1 MKTGKTPQ
9 SLPEGL
15 LFLFCLFPFCLT
27 LAGQTP
33 PRLAKLDWRNLQLQE
48 RHAAFEAATQEG
60 KFRKAAALAQSLI
73 DSDLAPSL
81 DRNEP
86 HWPLWNLAPDPT
98 IKGLYFSPRYS
109 VSRRLQSGSPETQK
123 AYLGLFG
130 PQAASAFKQA
140 KIIKSHSALQYVAS
154 RFAATQSG
162 ADAMTQLAM
171 EELESGNYGPAQR
184 QFMDLM
190 DIHWQAR
197 EKRMRVWQNALKLAK
212 SMGQREESSV
222 RASWPSGLAQAAP
235 LGPKSDILGKFKQTS
250 SWEYQLPPHG
260 EDRVQALLQPIVTPE
275 NVVFHSANSCTSID
289 RITGKTN
296 WQVAFGSKDSREIP
310 SPSTDPLF
318 NDYRGA
324 LTPRD
329 YLFVTSETEEK
340 SRQTKRT
347 IWAFNRERGSF
358 SWCLRG
364 AKIGLGIPPLLF
376 DSSPLVHQGTVYLT
390 ATDNADDVASYV
402 LALEATNGRL
412 KWVTK
417 IGTGHVIQF
426 HESNN
431 EIPNA
436 RKWLGCLPLAMVDG
450 FLVCCDNLGHIAAFE
465 PDTGRPRFLFI
476 YDRRNLDIAGH
487 LQKRSIARGWERNPI
502 LSYQDRFVV
511 AADDSDELQAFFIRP
526 PKDERRRRAN
536 LNFLRSNSLPRHRMR
551 QLLSFD
557 GEGVVLTGEAPM
569 LGLSL
574 VRKTPIFNLADQN
587 DQWNFPLATKILGR
601 GYSGE
606 KQVYVSTHKYVYPL
620 DLRSGKNAG
629 ILVKE
634 ESNGSNLLGHVI
646 IDRFGMIV
654 AAKNAIRFFAQEK

>member
-1 MKTGKTPQ
+1 MKTDKTSQ
-9 SLPEGL
+9 RLSHGL
-15 LFLFCLFPFCLT
+15 LFLLCLFSYCLT
-27 LAGQTP
+27 LASQTP

-60 KFRKAAALAQSLI
+60 KFRKAAALAQVLI
-73 DSDLAPSL
+73 DSDLAPSP
-81 DRNEP
+81 DQNEP

-123 AYLGLFG
+123 AYQGLFG
-130 PQAASAFKQA
+130 SQAATAFKQA
-140 KIIKSHSALQYVAS
+140 RKIESHSALKYVAS

-171 EELESGNYGPAQR
+171 EELESGNYGSAQR
-184 QFMDLM
+184 QFMDLA
-190 DIHWQAR
+190 DIHWQADG
-197 EKRMRVWQNALKLAK
+197 KRRRIWRMALKLAK
-212 SMGQREESSV
+212 SMGKKEESSV

-235 LGPKSDILGKFKQTS
+235 HGPNSDIVGKFNQTS

-260 EDRVQALLQPIVTPE
+260 GEHAQTLLQPIVTPE
-275 NVVFHSANSCTSID
+275 NVVFHSAKSCISID
-289 RITGKTN
+289 RLTGKTT
-296 WQVAFGSKDSREIP
+296 WQVVFGSKDSREIP

-318 NDYRGA
+318 DDYRGA

-340 SRQTKRT
+340 SEQSKRT
-347 IWAFNRERGSF
+347 IWAFNRESGSF

-364 AKIGLGIPPLLF
+364 AEIGSGIPPLLF
-376 DSSPLVHQGTVYLT
+376 DASPLVHQGTVYLT

-426 HESNN
+426 HQSNN
-431 EIPNA
+431 EIPNP

-476 YDRRNLDIAGH
+476 YNRRNLDIAGH
-487 LQKRSIARGWERNPI
+487 LQKRSITRGWERNPI
-502 LSYQDRFVV
+502 LGYEDRFVV
-511 AADDSDELQAFFIRP
+511 AADDSDELQAFFVRP
-526 PKDERRRRAN
+526 PKDKRRRRGN

-557 GEGVVLTGEAPM
+557 GEAVVLAGEAPM

-574 VRKTPIFNLADQN
+574 VQKTPIFDSDDQN
-587 DQWNFPLATKILGR
+587 EQWNFPLATKILGR
-601 GYSGE
+601 GYSGA

-629 ILVKE
+629 VLVKE